1 MNSSELKQQL
11 YMQNNNGINMKKIY
25 ISSLL
30 SLMSLGAFAQ
40 SAYDAVNI
48 MQSDLNGSA
57 RYVGMGGAL
66 NALGADISLM
76 SSNPAGTGLYRRSDV
91 NFSLSG
97 LVTGDPGQMHN
108 DRSRMSFDQAGVLF
122 AVKVGGGSSV
132 QYVNFG
138 VNYKK
143 NRNFFGNNA
152 VNVLHLNNQ
161 FSQTSQIAD
170 IANASLDFVDP
181 DKEWPNVLA
190 DIATPNNDPKDYHD
204 GVLGYDE
211 ASDSYYGIPAKEA
224 QYSRTT
230 YGSNIEADINI
241 SMNVS
246 DRFYY
251 GVSLGIYNFDYS
263 RESFYKEYGIDG
275 FDYDLTNW
283 YRTIGSGVDA
293 KFGFI
298 CRPIEDSPF
307 RFGITVQTPTAYKL
321 VDANGSKLYM
331 NNSYVKEGDS
341 GDYEYKFN
349 TPWKFNLSL
358 GHVIGTKLALGAEY
372 EYTNLAAGKFK
383 PSMHME
389 DADYFDEIN
398 SCCIKEYLK
407 GQHTLKLGAEYNPTS
422 SLSLRVGYNFVS
434 SPIDKS
440 SFKDIMY
447 YEPFTDTDYTNW
459 NALNR
464 VTCGVGYKW
473 KHGYVDVAYQYQTQ
487 KGDFYAFDH
496 VELIPTSIANNRSQ
510 IMATIG
516 FRF

>member
-1 MNSSELKQQL
+1 
-11 YMQNNNGINMKKIY
+11 MKKIY

-40 SAYDAVNI
+40 NAYDAVNI

-97 LVTGDPGQMHN
+97 LVTGDRGQMHN

-122 AVKVGGGSSV
+122 AVKVGGSSPV

-152 VNVLHLNNQ
+152 VNVQHLNNQ
-161 FSQTSQIAD
+161 FTQTVQIAD
-170 IANASLDFVDP
+170 IANYSFENDYWEL
-181 DKEWPNVLA
+181 LA
-190 DIATPNNDPKDYHD
+190 DLSAPDDAPGRSHD
-204 GVLGYDE
+204 GIVKRDEETGY
-211 ASDSYYGIPAKEA
+211 YYADQPAKEA
-224 QYSRTT
+224 QYTRTT

-263 RESFYKEYGIDG
+263 RESFYREVNVEGR
-275 FDYDLTNW
+275 FYDFTNW
-283 YRTIGSGVDA
+283 YRTVGSGVDA

-372 EYTNLAAGKFK
+372 EYTNLAAAKFK
-383 PSMHME
+383 SLEPE
-389 DADYFDEIN
+389 DYDYFDEIN
-398 SCCIKEYLK
+398 KYHVNKFLK
-407 GQHTLKLGAEYNPTS
+407 GQHTIKLGAEYNPTS
-422 SLSLRVGYNFVS
+422 SLSLRLGYNLIS
-434 SPIDKS
+434 SPIKKNAYKIIT
-440 SFKDIMY
+440 FT
-447 YEPFTDTDYTNW
+447 EPFTDTDYTNW

-473 KHGYVDVAYQYQTQ
+473 KHGYVDLAYQYQIQ
-487 KGDFYAFDH
+487 KGDFYAFDDE
-496 VELIPTSIANNRSQ
+496 ELIPTSISNNRSQ